1 MMKIVTSMAATHRR
15 FNKSGQTIID
25 KLTSHG
31 NLEKGVNEYVDELEH
46 QFHPSPPQKKNTY
59 IDLFVLILCV
69 L

>member
-25 KLTSHG
+25 KLTLHG

-46 QFHPSPPQKKNTY
+46 KFHPTPAPPKKNP
-59 IDLFVLILCV
+59 LILTF
-69 L
+69 LY